1 MKIRNLHTKDT
12 REVDNIKV
20 VAYEEYDKKGIM
32 RNNKYIQYTIVSAR
46 PWIDCMP
53 VKDFKRLNPKI
64 RVAGL
69 N

>member
-20 VAYEEYDKKGIM
+20 VAYEEYDKKGVM
-32 RNNKYIQYTIVSAR
+32 RNNKYVQYTILSAR
-46 PWIDCMP
+46 PWTDCMP